1 MRSLFVALT
10 ALLFVGISTSAQAQ
24 LQQVKPADGRF
35 YCQGVFNWDLRMDV
49 DFIGTQALGEI
60 YNLRTGDRT
69 RNFGYFDEVRSNL
82 MTTRYLLN
90 NGGQLEFPAD
100 YQLRHWFQVSYSDR
114 YGWIRF
120 DCNHF

>member
-1 MRSLFVALT
+1 MRSVFAMFT
-10 ALLFVGISTSAQAQ
+10 AVILVGFSSAANAQ

-49 DFIGTQALGEI
+49 DFFGNRSSGEI

-69 RNFGYFDEVRSNL
+69 RSFGYFDDVRSNL
-82 MTTRYLLN
+82 VTTRYQLD
-90 NGGQLEFPAD
+90 NGARLEFPAD
-100 YQLRHWFQVSYSDR
+100 YQLRHWFEVFYSDS